1 MKGKEMK
8 KFGLL
13 RNEGFDSFEFEGTV
27 IGTNYYQ
34 VAPLSVFV
42 GGRKIV

>member
-13 RNEGFDSFEFEGTV
+13 RNEGFYSFEFEGTV
-27 IGTNYYQ
+27 TGTNYY
-34 VAPLSVFV
+34 P
-42 GGRKIV
+42 GGPHFLFL

>member
-13 RNEGFDSFEFEGTV
+13 RNEGFDSFEFEETEHLQSNS
-27 IGTNYYQ
+27 T
-34 VAPLSVFV
+34 
-42 GGRKIV
+42 K